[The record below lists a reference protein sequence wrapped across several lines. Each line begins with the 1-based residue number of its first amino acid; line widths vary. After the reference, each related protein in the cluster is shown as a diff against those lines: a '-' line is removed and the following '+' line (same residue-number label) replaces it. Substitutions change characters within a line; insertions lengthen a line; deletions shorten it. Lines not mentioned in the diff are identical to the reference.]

1 MLLKERVQFF
11 SWNSGKQESKSRSTG
26 ANPLNQEDK
35 ERLNAVEV
43 TCNFLNMG
51 CETSI
56 KLNERSAHIDHCI
69 YRPINCPMN
78 CGDTIM
84 YNDLG
89 DHLLQCRRASV
100 VTFMPQMP
108 ARNVAGYKTHTLWLW
123 RICDKLLQSAK

>member
-1 MLLKERVQFF
+1 MNAAQRTCAILLVKFWEARKQIKI
-11 SWNSGKQESKSRSTG
+11 NRGKPVEPGRQRKV
-26 ANPLNQEDK
+26 
-35 ERLNAVEV
+35 NAVEV
-43 TCNFLNMG
+43 TCNFINMG

-108 ARNVAGYKTHTLWLW
+108 ARNVAGYKTHTL
-123 RICDKLLQSAK
+123 